1 MPKGIPRK
9 PGEEQQLEGGGAG
22 AGMSSVK
29 QFEKSTPMA
38 DRAQAKIDKANRM
51 ARERASDEA
60 LLEATKNTPKTVSE
74 MTDAQKATM
83 TPGQLSR
90 REQADKNFAELQAR
104 KTTRKQP
111 NLFEMT
117 DKERAALTPSQKR
130 RYGSDMLYARP
141 GVDNMDYKKGGKVSA
156 SSRADGCAV
165 KGKTKGRFV

>member
-1 MPKGIPRK
+1 MPKGIPKK
-9 PGEEQQLEGGGAG
+9 PGEEQTLEGGGAG
-22 AGMSSVK
+22 AGMSSAK

-60 LLEATKNTPKTVSE
+60 LLEATKNTPKTISE

-141 GVDNMDYKKGGKVSA
+141 GVDDMDYKKGGLTA

-165 KGKTKGRFV
+165 KGKTKGRMV

>member
-1 MPKGIPRK
+1 MPKGIPKK
-9 PGEEQQLEGGGAG
+9 PGEEQTLEGGGAG

-60 LLEATKNTPKTVSE
+60 LLEATKNIPKTVSE
-74 MTDAQKATM
+74 MTDAQKAAM

-90 REQADKNFAELQAR
+90 REQADKNFAELQGR
-104 KTTRKQP
+104 KNSRKQP

-117 DKERAALTPSQKR
+117 DKERAELSPSQKR
-130 RYGSDMLYARP
+130 KFGSDTTF
-141 GVDNMDYKKGGKVSA
+141 KKGGLTA
-156 SSRADGCAV
+156 SRRADGIASR
-165 KGKTKGRFV
+165 GKTKGRMV

>member
-1 MPKGIPRK
+1 MPKGK
-9 PGEEQQLEGGGAG
+9 PERGLDEQQLEGGGAG

-38 DRAQAKIDKANRM
+38 DRALAKIDKVNA
-51 ARERASDEA
+51 
-60 LLEATKNTPKTVSE
+60 K
-74 MTDAQKATM
+74 
-83 TPGQLSR
+83 
-90 REQADKNFAELQAR
+90 
-104 KTTRKQP
+104 RKQP

-141 GVDNMDYKKGGKVSA
+141 GVDNMDYKKGGLTA

-165 KGKTKGRFV
+165 KGKTKGRMV

>member
-1 MPKGIPRK
+1 MPKGIPKK
-9 PGEEQQLEGGGAG
+9 PGEEQTLEGGGGG

-29 QFEKSTPMA
+29 QFEKTSPTA

-74 MTDAQKATM
+74 MTDAQKTAM

-90 REQADKNFAELQAR
+90 REQADKNFAELQGR
-104 KTTRKQP
+104 KNSRKQP

-117 DKERAALTPSQKR
+117 DKERAELSPSQKR
-130 RYGSDMLYARP
+130 KFGSDTTF
-141 GVDNMDYKKGGKVSA
+141 KKGGLTA

-165 KGKTKGRFV
+165 KGKTKGRMV